1 MFFFL
6 HNFPTLGR
14 GGANEWQNR
23 AIATSP
29 FPRQSWS
36 SPPLRSIKEGGR
48 CTQDSLLVSSCDANH
63 SNIYRVGT
71 VNIWTSEDQF
81 GPLYVFWILLLVL
94 RGQNMRLKIL
104 MLMMMTLIMTMGTT
118 RKSVGFVPGWRGWRR
133 GNRARSA
140 RPTDQGEDEDHDNL

>member
-1 MFFFL
+1 MSPPHIKEAANSKIFELKIKEWAACTPTVHKIKIATSPENDIFL

-29 FPRQSWS
+29 FPRQSS

-71 VNIWTSEDQF
+71 MNIWTSNDEL
-81 GPLYVFWILLLVL
+81 GPLYEF
-94 RGQNMRLKIL
+94 
-104 MLMMMTLIMTMGTT
+104 
-118 RKSVGFVPGWRGWRR
+118 
-133 GNRARSA
+133 
-140 RPTDQGEDEDHDNL
+140 